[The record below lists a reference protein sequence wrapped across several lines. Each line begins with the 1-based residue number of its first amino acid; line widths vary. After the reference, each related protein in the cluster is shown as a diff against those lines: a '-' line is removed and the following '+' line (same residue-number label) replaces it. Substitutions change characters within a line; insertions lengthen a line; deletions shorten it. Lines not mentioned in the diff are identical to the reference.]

1 MDIVFKPF
9 VVCKMVF
16 DSVGS
21 SDVLFSDNHA
31 FIATLVHEESLS
43 IDVQPFPY
51 LSNSEQPGPG
61 RMLLPQ
67 WKLLLKFWLVI

>member
-16 DSVGS
+16 DSVES

-31 FIATLVHEESLS
+31 FIAPLYTKKAFL
-43 IDVQPFPY
+43 
-51 LSNSEQPGPG
+51 
-61 RMLLPQ
+61 
-67 WKLLLKFWLVI
+67 